1 MHGDRHHGRSRH
13 ARRCRRG
20 DRAAAV
26 VRVSARQRHQARDR
40 DHVRQ
45 RPLQPRQ
52 PERARPTS
60 SRCRLS
66 TNFITSK
73 GTMLSN
79 NHTPL
84 IAHTADDS
92 ITNYT
97 GLYGDRH
104 GQGITNSYE
113 TYDTSGVPVSRSR
126 RSPYWTGTY
135 GLDAFPNQPYSAIV
149 PAAGQPP
156 STPPAPWVPFTRAG
170 CDVGDVS
177 TANMVLE
184 NTTPD
189 LQNVFGANSPEVAQ
203 LTADP
208 DSVQG
213 PGGRGLPRSRGAL
226 RAERLVLRHRPGDQV
241 RADDTLAD
249 GRRRRAA
256 GRAGWL
262 LTTSTRCSARS
273 TCSRSSRRRPTP
285 AETASSTA
293 TPTRS

>member
-1 MHGDRHHGRSRH
+1 MP
-13 ARRCRRG
+13 A
-20 DRAAAV
+20 
-26 VRVSARQRHQARDR
+26 
-40 DHVRQ
+40 
-45 RPLQPRQ
+45 L
-52 PERARPTS
+52 E
-60 SRCRLS
+60 
-66 TNFITSK
+66 NFITSQ

-104 GQGITNSYE
+104 GQPITNSYE
-113 TYDTSGVPVSRSR
+113 TFNTSGVPVSKS
-126 RSPYWTGTY
+126 SFAYWTGTY
-135 GLDAFPNQPYSAIV
+135 GLDAFPNQPYSPLV

-156 STPPAPWVPFTRAG
+156 KTPPAPWVPFTRAG
-170 CDVGDVS
+170 CDVGDTS

-184 NTTPD
+184 NVNPD

-203 LTADP
+203 LNADTDSFKDQEVADYLGLAVHCAQNDSFCSTAQA
-208 DSVQG
+208 VKFG
-213 PGGRGLPRSRGAL
+213 PMPCRTNRVA
-226 RAERLVLRHRPGDQV
+226 
-241 RADDTLAD
+241 T
-249 GRRRRAA
+249 
-256 GRAGWL
+256 
-262 LTTSTRCSARS
+262 TTSRRCSARN